1 MIRVLVADDHP
12 LMLDSIVSRL
22 DADPSISV
30 VATATTG
37 EEVVDKYVVKSPD
50 LVLTDFKMPG
60 LSGAALVRR
69 LREVDPAA
77 RVVILTAYD
86 EPALIEAGIDAGA
99 VGYLVKSIAGAELL
113 AQVRAAATGARAF
126 GPEAVDA
133 LVARFEHPTERQPA
147 LTPRE
152 CEVLELLAGGLTN
165 GEIAVGLHISAETV
179 KSHVSRI
186 YEKLD
191 VRDRASAVRTAIARG
206 LISPNPT

>member
-1 MIRVLVADDHP
+1 
-12 LMLDSIVSRL
+12 MLDSIVSRL

-37 EEVVDKYVVKSPD
+37 DEVVDKYTVNEPD

-69 LREVDPAA
+69 LREVDPRA

-86 EPALIEAGIDAGA
+86 DPALIESGIDAGA
-99 VGYLVKSIAGAELL
+99 VGYLVKSIASAELL
-113 AQVRAAATGARAF
+113 AQVRAAASGARAF

-133 LVARFEHPTERQPA
+133 LVARFERPAESQPP
-147 LTPRE
+147 LTSRE

-191 VRDRASAVRTAIARG
+191 VGDRASAVRRGIARG
-206 LISPNPT
+206 LINPNAT